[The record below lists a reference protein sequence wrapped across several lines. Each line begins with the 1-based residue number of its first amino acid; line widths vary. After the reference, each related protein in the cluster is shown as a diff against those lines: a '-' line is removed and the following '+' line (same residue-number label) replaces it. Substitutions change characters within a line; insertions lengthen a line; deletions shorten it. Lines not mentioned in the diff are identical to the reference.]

1 MEQPVASPESF
12 PTSPAEVNFFSQQ
25 NSPVLSG
32 QVATTLASWLETL
45 RLIAA
50 VPGPQKPFQA
60 GLSQILDLL
69 CSRQF
74 LRPHLVLFDP
84 ESGLLR
90 LSMAQSPP
98 RDHHSEYEPGIGVT
112 GQVFATGKPCLIPC
126 IADSPNFLGKLFAR
140 SPEECKSLAFLS
152 VPVFAPSAQSESS
165 LDAPEVIGTLNADCV
180 FVSAEDLALRCN
192 FLEVVATF
200 IAHEAAHQQE
210 EMLSLASLPES
221 ASAMH
226 GENPQHGDL
235 PTFVAQSKKMRLVL
249 EQAARRAQGR
259 SPVLLRGEPGVGKE
273 RLARRIHRSSGL
285 LAQKPFQPYYCA
297 ATPEKTAED
306 LLGLQK
312 GAHSAAIQ
320 SKKGLFEAD
329 GTLFLD
335 SVECL
340 PLDVQE
346 ALLLA
351 LDGRP
356 FFRLG
361 DDKPQLAAFR
371 LIASSAADLES
382 LAEQGLF
389 LPGLLQRLKPS
400 TLTIPPLR
408 ERRED
413 IIPLAEDILLR
424 LATQHA
430 DAHQENTA
438 TFEATDYSG
447 VQPAQDVKQT
457 AKIPASQITRISY
470 PALDM
475 LSRYY
480 WPGNVRELIFCM
492 ERAARLCEGQAIRA
506 TDLPPSIQTSF
517 GESAGQPSENTI
529 PMGDQV
535 AHFERELL
543 IDALIKAGGNM
554 HRAAQDLKA
563 SYRIVNYKIKKYAI
577 DPRTFS
583 YKPRSRS

>member
-1 MEQPVASPESF
+1 M
-12 PTSPAEVNFFSQQ
+12 
-25 NSPVLSG
+25 
-32 QVATTLASWLETL
+32 ASWLESL

-50 VPGPQKPFQA
+50 VPGPQKPFQTA
-60 GLSQILDLL
+60 LSQILDLL
-69 CSRQF
+69 CSQQF

-90 LSMAQSPP
+90 LSLAQSPP
-98 RDHHSEYEPGIGVT
+98 RDQHSEYEPGVGVT
-112 GQVFATGKPCLIPC
+112 GQVFATGKPCVIPC
-126 IADSPNFLGKLFAR
+126 IASSTNFLGKLFAR
-140 SPEECKSLAFLS
+140 SEEECKSLAFLS
-152 VPVFAPSAQSESS
+152 VPVFAHSAQSEST

-180 FVSAEDLALRCN
+180 FISAEDLTLRCN
-192 FLEVVATF
+192 FLEVVAAF

-210 EMLSLASLPES
+210 EMLSLTSLP
-221 ASAMH
+221 ASAGGLH
-226 GENPQHGDL
+226 QSHVPHGDL
-235 PTFVAQSKKMRLVL
+235 PTFVAQSKKMRLML
-249 EQAARRAQGR
+249 EQAARRAQGIF
-259 SPVLLRGEPGVGKE
+259 PILLRGESGVGKE
-273 RLARRIHRSSGL
+273 RLARRIHKSSGL
-285 LAQKPFQPYYCA
+285 LAQKPYQAYYCA
-297 ATPEKTAED
+297 AAPEKIAED

-312 GAHSAAIQ
+312 GAHSAALQ

-340 PLDVQE
+340 PIEVQE

-356 FFRLG
+356 FSRLG
-361 DDKPQLAAFR
+361 DDKPQLASFR
-371 LIASSAADLES
+371 LIASSAEDLES

-389 LPGLLQRLKPS
+389 LAALLQRLKPA
-400 TLTIPPLR
+400 TLIIPPLR

-413 IIPLAEDILLR
+413 IIPLAEEILLR
-424 LATQHA
+424 LTTQNINSL
-430 DAHQENTA
+430 HQESA
-438 TFEATDYSG
+438 TTFAATDYSG
-447 VQPAQDVKQT
+447 AQPVQEVKHAGKVQ
-457 AKIPASQITRISY
+457 ASQVTRISY

-492 ERAARLCEGQAIRA
+492 ERAARICDGQVIRA

-517 GESAGQPSENTI
+517 SEGANQSSANTI